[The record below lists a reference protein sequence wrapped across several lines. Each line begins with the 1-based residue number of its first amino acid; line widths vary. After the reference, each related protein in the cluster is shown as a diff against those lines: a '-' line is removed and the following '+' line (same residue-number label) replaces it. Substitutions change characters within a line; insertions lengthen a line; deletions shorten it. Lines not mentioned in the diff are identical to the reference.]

1 MTGGPKPQLLA
12 AIDVGTNSFHLVI
25 ARVSSS
31 GRIEVITR
39 EREMVR
45 LGKGAGEM
53 KELSPEAIDRG
64 IGALRRMKLLA
75 DGAGAPLRA
84 IATSAVR
91 EATNAA
97 AFVDRARIEAGV
109 EIEVV
114 SGVEEARLIHL
125 GVLQGLPVFERPLL
139 LCDIGGGSTEL
150 LLGHRGEV
158 LDARSFKIGAVRLTD
173 RFFGERV
180 KGGEKKACRAWV
192 RSAIAPFQNSVDR
205 VGYEVAIASSG
216 SAETVARL
224 SHAMHGRKPLRTYNG
239 YELSADDVHAVCD
252 LLADTRPEDRA
263 NLPGMD
269 PKRADIALAGALI
282 LDEVVNAFN
291 IKTLIISDFA
301 LREGILLDTVS
312 RIEGDELH
320 HLRDISRRGVRR
332 LLEECDDEPA
342 HAQQVARLSAAL
354 FDATQVLHGLPADC
368 REYLEAGAML
378 ANVGL
383 FISHSKHHLHS
394 YYMIRNS
401 DALAGLTDAEIDI
414 IALIARYHRKG
425 FPKND
430 HAEFARLRPDQ
441 QVIVR
446 TLAGIVRVAIGLDR
460 RHDARV
466 TGARVTKT
474 ANELT
479 IYAHAPAGTDL
490 SLELYAAAERSGL
503 LAEVLGHPVN
513 IAADQA

>member
-158 LDARSFKIGAVRLTD
+158 LVADRVPIRAGYRIDAGMKTHAASLGVGYVDRKFSVDLAGRRDVVAERPATFISLGL
-173 RFFGERV
+173 RFFIDAGGTGSGDSGET
-180 KGGEKKACRAWV
+180 
-192 RSAIAPFQNSVDR
+192 F
-205 VGYEVAIASSG
+205 
-216 SAETVARL
+216 
-224 SHAMHGRKPLRTYNG
+224 
-239 YELSADDVHAVCD
+239 
-252 LLADTRPEDRA
+252 
-263 NLPGMD
+263 
-269 PKRADIALAGALI
+269 
-282 LDEVVNAFN
+282 
-291 IKTLIISDFA
+291 
-301 LREGILLDTVS
+301 
-312 RIEGDELH
+312 
-320 HLRDISRRGVRR
+320 
-332 LLEECDDEPA
+332 
-342 HAQQVARLSAAL
+342 
-354 FDATQVLHGLPADC
+354 
-368 REYLEAGAML
+368 
-378 ANVGL
+378 
-383 FISHSKHHLHS
+383 
-394 YYMIRNS
+394 
-401 DALAGLTDAEIDI
+401 
-414 IALIARYHRKG
+414 
-425 FPKND
+425 
-430 HAEFARLRPDQ
+430 
-441 QVIVR
+441 
-446 TLAGIVRVAIGLDR
+446 
-460 RHDARV
+460 
-466 TGARVTKT
+466 
-474 ANELT
+474 
-479 IYAHAPAGTDL
+479 
-490 SLELYAAAERSGL
+490 
-503 LAEVLGHPVN
+503 
-513 IAADQA
+513 